1 MCSTPKGKSG
11 PVKPQHSIS
20 GISASLSSEQY
31 RTMVERS
38 NAAYERRSQRRAM
51 EAALSAK
58 TSPTTALADKKQH
71 SELASLMRYLLSLLH
86 ISIAPR
92 QKA

>member
-38 NAAYERRSQRRAM
+38 NAAYERRAM

-58 TSPTTALADKKQH
+58 TSPTTALADKKQR
-71 SELASLMRYLLSLLH
+71 SGLASLMRYLLSLLH